1 VRVALIYPP
10 SCDPTAPYLSVP
22 TLTAWLRA
30 HGVAVLPIDAN
41 VEAWEWLLARP
52 SLEELGARIGSQL
65 ERLEAL
71 PSLSHGD
78 QLGYAALWAAR
89 GDAAAVPRAIDDAL
103 AVLRD
108 RSGGRFHDP
117 RAYAHAV
124 ATVDAAQRVVS
135 AAHHPLSVDFVAYRT
150 PFSLLNA
157 GEIARDGAEGS
168 DPFRGY
174 FRALAGRLAR
184 ERVDLVGISVAFPGQ
199 VQPAYSLA
207 YAIRELAPGVHVTVG
222 GPALTQML
230 LRLQGERLER
240 ALGPFSSAVVYEG
253 EHALLAM
260 ARAIERGEDPAAG
273 GRVIRGTTVED
284 MSILPCPDFDG
295 LPLDRYLAPELV
307 LPYDPSRG
315 CYWGVCTFCHYGL
328 AEVGTARYRERPVE
342 AVLDHLAALK
352 NKYATRIFYFSQD
365 VFSPRIATNIARG
378 IVERR
383 LDVKWGTDM
392 RPERSLTPE
401 RCGELAAG
409 GQLSAA
415 LGVESASPR
424 VLSLVD
430 KGIPVEA
437 VEKAIVTLS
446 HAGVAVEAMCFSD
459 FPTESYREAME
470 TVRFVEGL
478 GDELSL
484 FILGRFDLTH
494 GSLVAQKPGEFGIE
508 EVWGVE
514 GDDLGTGL
522 FFAERRRP
530 KRRAEQEKLES
541 AVSALS
547 SRWRLRRYPWAGALS
562 TAHTLLW
569 YAHHGKDVFRRL
581 GLETEAGVPGARP
594 RVAAARFDVARV
606 AEVSAA
612 QEAALWEEMVTG
624 ERRVSRATYEARAA
638 ALPHAMPSP
647 GSWTYAAGVAPAAV
661 DRSRP
666 PAKARPRPAA
676 GRRPSHANNG
686 AKS

>member
-1 VRVALIYPP
+1 VRVALVYPP
-10 SCDPTAPYLSVP
+10 ACDPTAPYLALP
-22 TLTAWLRA
+22 TLTAWLRT
-30 HGVAVLPIDAN
+30 HGVDVLPIDAN
-41 VEAWEWLLARP
+41 VEAWEWLLSRP
-52 SLEELGARIGSQL
+52 RLEKLAARIE
-65 ERLEAL
+65 ERLAAL
-71 PSLSHGD
+71 ESQDSLSHDD
-78 QLGYAALWAAR
+78 QLAYSALWAAR
-89 GDAAAVPRAIDDAL
+89 GDAAAVPRAIDGAL
-103 AVLRD
+103 AVMRD
-108 RSGGRFHDP
+108 RTGKRFHDP
-117 RAYAHAV
+117 RAYADAV
-124 ATVDAAQRVVS
+124 ATIDAAQRVVS

-150 PFSLLNA
+150 PFSLLCA
-157 GEIARDGAEGS
+157 EEIARDAGPGR
-168 DPFRGY
+168 DPFRDY
-174 FRALAGRLAR
+174 FRSLSRRLAR
-184 ERVDLVGISVAFPGQ
+184 EKIDLVGISVAFPGQ

-207 YAIRELAPGVHVTVG
+207 YALRELLPGVHVTVG

-230 LRLQGERLER
+230 LRLEGDRLEK

-284 MSILPCPDFDG
+284 MSTLPCPDFEG

-307 LPYDPSRG
+307 LPYDPTRG

-328 AEVGTARYRERPVE
+328 AEVGTAKYRERPVE
-342 AVLDHLAALK
+342 TVLDHVEGLQK
-352 NKYATRIFYFSQD
+352 RYGTRVFYFSQD

-378 IVERR
+378 IVARG

-392 RPERSLTPE
+392 RPERSLTPS
-401 RCGELAAG
+401 RCAELVAG

-424 VLSLVD
+424 LLSLID

-437 VEKAIVTLS
+437 VADAVVNLS
-446 HAGVAVEAMCFSD
+446 QAGVAVEAMCFSD
-459 FPTESYREAME
+459 FPTESTREAMQ

-478 GDELSL
+478 GEELSL

-494 GSLVAQKPGEFGIE
+494 GSLVAQKPGDFGIK

-514 GDDLGTGL
+514 GDELGTGL

-530 KRRAEQEKLES
+530 KRAADHERLEE

-547 SRWRLRRYPWAGALS
+547 SRWSLRRYPWAGALS

-581 GLETEAGVPGARP
+581 GSAVAPRVPGARA
-594 RVAAARFDVARV
+594 RTAVARFDVTRV
-606 AEVSAA
+606 AETCATH
-612 QEAALWEEMVTG
+612 EAELWDAMVRG
-624 ERRVSRATYEARAA
+624 ERRVSRATYEKRAA
-638 ALPHAMPSP
+638 ALPHARPSP
-647 GSWTYAAGVAPAAV
+647 GRWTFVAGSVPVSVDRAKAPARARV
-661 DRSRP
+661 RP
-666 PAKARPRPAA
+666 A
-676 GRRPSHANNG
+676 GRRPSHAANATKG
-686 AKS
+686 